1 MAYEFDEFALD
12 LATRRLLR
20 NHEEVHLSPKAFDL
34 LSVLIEHRSRALP
47 KAYLLD
53 TLWGSTHVAET
64 NLAGLIAE
72 LRRALCDSAE
82 TPHYIRT
89 IQRFGY
95 RFVGTLRQDSAS
107 EEPARPTAKFWLVWE
122 KRQIALT
129 EGPNVI
135 GRAGDV
141 AVWVD
146 AIGVSRHHARITIE
160 SGTAMLED
168 LGSTNGTYLRD
179 TRVTAPC
186 RLADGDQIRLG
197 AVIITFRIPG
207 LGDLTETSVI

>member
-1 MAYEFDEFALD
+1 VAYEFDEFALD
-12 LATRRLLR
+12 LGTRRLLR
-20 NHEEVHLSPKAFDL
+20 SDEEVHLSPKAFDL
-34 LSVLIEHRSRALP
+34 LSVLIDNRSKALP
-47 KAYLLD
+47 KAQLLE

-82 TPHYIRT
+82 APRYIRT

-95 RFVGTLRQDSAS
+95 RFVGTLRQDAA
-107 EEPARPTAKFWLVWE
+107 PGNPGKPTAKYWLLWE
-122 KRQIALT
+122 KRQIALS

-141 AVWVD
+141 EVWVD

-197 AVIITFRIPG
+197 AVTITFRIPG
-207 LGDLTETSVI
+207 LGDLTETSVV

>member
-12 LATRRLLR
+12 LGTRRLLR

-34 LSVLIEHRSRALP
+34 LSVLIENRSKALP
-47 KAYLLD
+47 KAQLLE

-72 LRRALCDSAE
+72 LRRALGDSAE
-82 TPHYIRT
+82 TPRYIRT

-95 RFVGTLRQDSAS
+95 RFVGALRQDAA
-107 EEPARPTAKFWLVWE
+107 PVNPGKPTAKYWLLWE
-122 KRQIALT
+122 KRQIALG

-141 AVWVD
+141 EVWVD
-146 AIGVSRHHARITIE
+146 AIGVSRHHARITIN

-179 TRVTAPC
+179 VRVTAPC

-197 AVIITFRIPG
+197 AVTITFRIPG
-207 LGDLTETSVI
+207 LGDLTETSVV

>member
-20 NHEEVHLSPKAFDL
+20 NHEEVHVSPKAFDL
-34 LSVLIEHRSRALP
+34 LSVLIENRSRAVT
-47 KAYLLD
+47 KAHLLE

-72 LRRALCDSAE
+72 LRRALCDSAD

-95 RFVGTLRQDSAS
+95 RFVGTLRQDAAS
-107 EEPARPTAKFWLVWE
+107 GDPARPTVKYWLVWE
-122 KRQIALT
+122 KRQIALK
-129 EGPNVI
+129 EGTNTI

-141 AVWVD
+141 EVWVD

-160 SGTAMLED
+160 SGTATLED
-168 LGSTNGTYLRD
+168 LGSTNGTYLRG
-179 TRVTAPC
+179 TRVATPC
-186 RLADGDQIRLG
+186 RLADGDEIRLG

-207 LGDLTETSVI
+207 LGDLTETSVV

>member
-12 LATRRLLR
+12 LGTRRLLR
-20 NHEEVHLSPKAFDL
+20 NHEEVHLSPKALDL
-34 LSVLIEHRSRALP
+34 LSVLIENRSKALP
-47 KAYLLD
+47 KAQLLE

-72 LRRALCDSAE
+72 LRRALGDSAE
-82 TPHYIRT
+82 TPRYIRT

-95 RFVGTLRQDSAS
+95 RFVGTLRQDAA
-107 EEPARPTAKFWLVWE
+107 PANPGKPTAKYWLLWE
-122 KRQIALT
+122 KRQIALG
-129 EGPNVI
+129 EGPNII

-141 AVWVD
+141 EVWVD
-146 AIGVSRHHARITIE
+146 AIGVSRHHARITIN

-179 TRVTAPC
+179 VRVTAPC

-197 AVIITFRIPG
+197 AVTITFRIPG
-207 LGDLTETSVI
+207 LGDLTETSVV

>member
-12 LATRRLLR
+12 LGTRRLLR

-34 LSVLIEHRSRALP
+34 LSVLIENRSKALP
-47 KAYLLD
+47 KAQLLE

-72 LRRALCDSAE
+72 LRRALGDSAE
-82 TPHYIRT
+82 TPRYIRT

-95 RFVGTLRQDSAS
+95 RFVGTLRQDAA
-107 EEPARPTAKFWLVWE
+107 PANPGKPTAKYWLLWE
-122 KRQIALT
+122 KRQIALG
-129 EGPNVI
+129 EGPNII

-141 AVWVD
+141 EVWVD
-146 AIGVSRHHARITIE
+146 AIGVSRHHARITIN

-179 TRVTAPC
+179 VRVTAPC

-197 AVIITFRIPG
+197 AVTITFRIPG
-207 LGDLTETSVI
+207 LGDLTETSVV